1 MAKGKGKA
9 RGLSEAQ
16 DAAVD
21 DQLASSSDP
30 IRTTRRSEKPKKSKV
45 GFHLLSW
52 VVPLNN
58 WQTCQAPTKK
68 ELREARRETARMRSD
83 MRASISTDA
92 TRHLDIKDLLKRFD
106 VLVDYYVIA
115 YWYCDLLFTLSQ
127 KPTCTFYTTFATS
140 IVGI

>member
-1 MAKGKGKA
+1 MHLPKLRKRLLMINLHPRPVQFAQRDVA
-9 RGLSEAQ
+9 RNRKSPRLDSILS
-16 DAAVD
+16 
-21 DQLASSSDP
+21 
-30 IRTTRRSEKPKKSKV
+30 
-45 GFHLLSW
+45 SW
-52 VVPLNN
+52 VVPVND

-106 VLVDYYVIA
+106 VLVLQLYYYVIA
-115 YWYCDLLFTLSQ
+115 SWHSRSALSQ
-127 KPTCTFYTTFATS
+127 EPTCALCTTSAAS